1 MPSYRTVYERLA
13 PAADLVEAALAPSRH
28 AVFWLEDA
36 PGTSYPALTAD
47 TSADLTVVGGGY
59 CGLWTALL
67 AKRRNPAARVV
78 LLEAQTIGWAASG
91 RNGGFCEASITHGEE
106 NGRTRWPD
114 EYDALERLGLENLDA
129 FEADVRDLG
138 IDCEFERTGML
149 AVAVEE
155 HQVAWLS
162 PDHLDRDAVRAEID
176 SPVFLAGEWER
187 ESCALV
193 HPARLARELARV
205 AADLGVEIHER
216 TTVTGLDDTAVRT
229 TGGTVTSDRVALAT
243 NVFPSLLRR
252 TRLLTVPVYDYV
264 LMTEPLTDAQLKSVG
279 WANRQGL
286 GDMANQFHYSRLTA
300 DNRILWGGYDAIYKR
315 QVRGEH
321 EERPETFRKLASHF
335 LTVFPQL
342 EDVRFSH
349 RWAGA
354 IDTSTRFAAFHGL
367 ARGGRVAYAAGF
379 TGPAVRPVDRAD
391 RAGDGG
397 EDAAAVPAVPRRR
410 PRHRAD
416 PPFARPGRPPAGP
429 AQPLPQ
435 DPRRRRTGV
444 RLMTAQESSRVLT
457 TDVLTADAAELATLG
472 DAEIGL
478 WEMAPG
484 TDHDTEV
491 DEVFVVLAGHGT
503 VEFEDGEVVTLAPG
517 VAVRLRAGERTTW
530 TVTETLRKVYV
541 AL

>member
-1 MPSYRTVYERLA
+1 MPRDRRSHSTVYERLA
-13 PAADLVEAALAPSRH
+13 PAVDLVDAALAPSRH

-36 PGTSYPALTAD
+36 PGTSYPPLTQD
-47 TSADLTVVGGGY
+47 TAADLTVVGGGY
-59 CGLWTALL
+59 CGLWTAVL

-129 FEADVRDLG
+129 LEADVRELG
-138 IDCEFERTGML
+138 IECEFERTGML

-155 HQVAWLS
+155 HQVDWIRDS
-162 PDHLDRDAVRAEID
+162 HGFLDAAAVRAEID
-176 SPVFLAGEWER
+176 SPVFLAGDWER

-205 AADLGVEIHER
+205 AADLGVEIHEQ
-216 TTVTGLDDTAVRT
+216 TTATGLDGTTVRT
-229 TGGTVTSDRVALAT
+229 PRGTVTSERVALAT

-264 LMTEPLTDAQLKSVG
+264 LMTEPLTSAQLGSIG

-286 GDMANQFHYSRLTA
+286 GDMANQFHYARLTA
-300 DNRILWGGYDAIYKR
+300 DDRILWGGYDAIHKR
-315 QVRGEH
+315 TVRGEH

-367 ARGGRVAYAAGF
+367 ASGGRVAYAAGF
-379 TGPAVRPVDRAD
+379 TGLGVGATRFAAEVMLDRLSGLSTERTRLEMVQRKPLPFPPSPVADLGIELTRRSLDRAD
-391 RAGDGG
+391 HRRGRRNLFLKTL
-397 EDAAAVPAVPRRR
+397 DA
-410 PRHRAD
+410 
-416 PPFARPGRPPAGP
+416 
-429 AQPLPQ
+429 
-435 DPRRRRTGV
+435 
-444 RLMTAQESSRVLT
+444 
-457 TDVLTADAAELATLG
+457 LG
-472 DAEIGL
+472 LGFDS
-478 WEMAPG
+478 
-484 TDHDTEV
+484 
-491 DEVFVVLAGHGT
+491 
-503 VEFEDGEVVTLAPG
+503 
-517 VAVRLRAGERTTW
+517 
-530 TVTETLRKVYV
+530 
-541 AL
+541 